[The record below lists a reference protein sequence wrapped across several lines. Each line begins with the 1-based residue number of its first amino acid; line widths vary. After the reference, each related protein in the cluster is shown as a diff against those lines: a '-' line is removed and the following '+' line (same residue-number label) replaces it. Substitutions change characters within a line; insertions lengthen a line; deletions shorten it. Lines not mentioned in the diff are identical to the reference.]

1 MILKMKRML
10 AAGGLLTALFLLAA
24 CGGQAGKYQIDGHF
38 TGDVEGKTVY
48 LTRAGVEPESLWQ
61 PEVLDSTV
69 IRDGRFSFE
78 GSVDEPT
85 LLMLKYFPD
94 DRREAADD
102 RGVLMHPVVP
112 LLIDGGKIQVEAAVD
127 SLPSDF
133 LFYAYGNYDYRKAK
147 VTGSPLNSLYE
158 EYQSEYTRQADI
170 ISDLTQQFNRAYY
183 YGESKPAIDFIVAE
197 LDKIDA
203 AKADQRAFLTDFIKR
218 NSDNAAGV
226 LALSETAGKFSQAE
240 IEGLLG
246 TLSDKVKA
254 SPMGQAV
261 VERVTVIS
269 KTANGAQFAD
279 ATLVD
284 AAGEHHQLSEYL
296 GKGNYTLLEFWA
308 SWCGPCRSS
317 IPHLKEVYELYH
329 PQGFDIVSVSM
340 DEKLDAWKKAL
351 AEENMPWTQIACED
365 GFGAVARLYNFNG
378 IPYCVL
384 IGPDGEVVET
394 NCRDARLDR
403 QLVKLYGNKF

>member
-1 MILKMKRML
+1 MKTNFL
-10 AAGGLLTALFLLAA
+10 AAAVLGAALLVSA
-24 CGGQAGKYQIDGHF
+24 CGGNSGKFQIDGHF

-69 IRDGRFSFE
+69 IRDGKFSFSGKLE
-78 GSVDEPT
+78 EPA
-85 LLMLKYFPD
+85 LMILKYFPD
-94 DRREAADD
+94 DRRAASDD

-112 LLIDGGKIQVEAAVD
+112 LLIDGGNIQVEAAVD
-127 SLPSDF
+127 SLPNDF

-158 EYQSEYTRQADI
+158 EYQSEYTRHADI

-203 AKADQRAFLTDFIKR
+203 AKSDQRAFLADFIKR

-317 IPHLKEVYELYH
+317 IPHLKEVYERYH

-340 DEKLDAWKKAL
+340 DDKLDAWKKAL
-351 AEENMPWTQIACED
+351 GEEQMSWTQLACED
-365 GFGAVARLYNFNG
+365 GFGEVAKTYNFNG
-378 IPYCVL
+378 IPHCVL